1 MVDFSNPNL
10 CGASPE
16 INDVFAKLEK
26 AADEIEAKIDEA
38 ASTAAAAFQTAQDEI
53 NNAVNK
59 LQTIEIPELP
69 KLNLQA
75 EITNLTTLTEGSP
88 EYVSALAKITQEFDS
103 TLTKAGFELGTL
115 IKNATSTALSGGNLC
130 AVVPNFEKESGSTE
144 DATQKAEEVKQAAV
158 AAVTEVVSKVNQN
171 EDVKQKVE
179 EIANK
184 VKNFAVGTSANP
196 PTEDTPKFKFALPSA
211 FKTIQVSATPQQ
223 LPQPSNIEESKSKSA
238 PKVVPPKIKNS
249 LDRKNVIKKED
260 GDGFAT
266 RKAKKLLRFSF
277 AGKETPKGL
286 KTTKID
292 VVDGNYQFKLKHKPT
307 RIYKIFAHIENV
319 PKKLIQDGVTKRS
332 LGDSDEAK
340 RLRGLGLQH
349 PSTEE
354 NLQFVYD
361 SWYGRH
367 LSLIYATGTDGRTY
381 MSDKMNMSL
390 FGDVLVLGTT
400 LSVVDHPANIDSGG
414 YFQYEDPDNFAVDR
428 YEATLNGK
436 EIRTGR
442 KKRSDKFGNRVFG
455 NLSFIIRYY
464 YLERYDPNYQA

>member
-16 INDVFAKLEK
+16 MNDVFAKLEK

-75 EITNLTTLTEGSP
+75 EISNLTTLTEGSS

-115 IKNATSTALSGGNLC
+115 IKNATSTAASGGNLC

-158 AAVTEVVSKVNQN
+158 AATTEVVSKVNQN
-171 EDVKQKVE
+171 ADVKEKVE

-196 PTEDTPKFKFALPSA
+196 PTKDTPKFKFVLPSA
-211 FKTIQVSATPQQ
+211 FKTIQVSPTPQQ
-223 LPQPSNIEESKSKSA
+223 LPQPSNIKESKSESA

-249 LDRKNVIKKED
+249 VERKNVIKKED

-266 RKAKKLLRFSF
+266 RKASTFQRFSF
-277 AGKETPKGL
+277 AGLKTPKGF
-286 KTTKID
+286 KTNKID
-292 VVDGNYQFKLKHKPT
+292 VVDGNYQFHLKHKPI
-307 RIYKIFAHIENV
+307 RIKTIFAHLENV
-319 PKKLIQDGVTKRS
+319 PKKLIMDLITRAS
-332 LGDSDEAK
+332 LGDSDKAK
-340 RLRGLGLQH
+340 NLRALGLQH
-349 PSTEE
+349 PSTVE
-354 NLQFVYD
+354 NKQYRYE
-361 SWYGRH
+361 SYYGPH
-367 LSLIYATGTDGRTY
+367 ISYLYTLNTDGSHS
-381 MSDKMNMSL
+381 MSDKINISQ
-390 FGDVLVLGTT
+390 FGNTLVMGTT
-400 LSVVDHPANIDSGG
+400 LSIVDHPGNIDSGG
-414 YFQYEDPDNFAVDR
+414 FFQYEDPDNFSVDR
-428 YEATLNGK
+428 YEATLDRR
-436 EIRTGR
+436 EVRSSAI
-442 KKRSDKFGNRVFG
+442 KRSDKFGNKVFG
-455 NLSFIIRYY
+455 NVAFVIFYD